1 MPFSKEMNRPIML
14 NCKGFDLE
22 LNKKT
27 LIMGILNVTPDS
39 FSDGGQYEDTQTAL
53 NHAIQ
58 MVKEGAD
65 IIDVGGESTRPG
77 SEFVPVKQEI
87 KRVVPVIET
96 LKKYINK
103 PISIDTYKAD
113 VAEAA
118 IKAGANM
125 VNDVWGLQKDP
136 EMASVIAHY
145 KVPVI
150 IMHNQETK
158 VYEKDIMASMIEFF
172 NHSLEIAKNAGIK
185 RDQIIIDPGI
195 GFGKNLKQNQEVMN
209 RLEELH
215 VLKLP
220 ILLGISRKSIVGL
233 TLDLP
238 PHERLEGTLALNAFG
253 IQKGVSIIRVH
264 DVKENLRIAKMI
276 DAVVRGDYGQR

>member
-1 MPFSKEMNRPIML
+1 MHKSVLL
-14 NCKGFDLE
+14 NCKEFDLE

-27 LIMGILNVTPDS
+27 LVMGILNVTPDS
-39 FSDGGQYEDTQTAL
+39 FSDGGQYEDAQTAL

-77 SEFVPVKQEI
+77 SEFVPAKQEI

-103 PISIDTYKAD
+103 PISIDTYKGD

-145 KVPVI
+145 KVPVV

-172 NHSLEIAKNAGIK
+172 NRSLEIAKNAGIK

-276 DAVVRGDYGQR
+276 DAVVRGDYEQR

>member
-1 MPFSKEMNRPIML
+1 MPFSKEMNKPIML

-136 EMASVIAHY
+136 DMASVIAHY
-145 KVPVI
+145 KVPVV
-150 IMHNQETK
+150 IMHNQETH

-172 NHSLEIAKNAGIK
+172 NRSLEMAKNAGIK

-253 IQKGVSIIRVH
+253 IQKGVSLIRVH

-276 DAVVRGDYGQR
+276 DAVVRGNYGQR